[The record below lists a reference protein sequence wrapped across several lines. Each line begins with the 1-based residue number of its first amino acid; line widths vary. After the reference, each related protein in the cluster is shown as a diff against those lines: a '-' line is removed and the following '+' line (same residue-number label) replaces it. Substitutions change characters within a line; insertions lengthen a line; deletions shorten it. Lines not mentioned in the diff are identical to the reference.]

1 MAVMQVLIIGSG
13 GREHALA
20 IALSQ
25 SPSVGSI
32 HAAPGNAGTA
42 MLGTNHQVDVSDID
56 GLVSLAQNIHAELV
70 IVGPEGPLVAG
81 ISDRLR
87 EIGIPSFG
95 PGSKGA
101 MLEGSKTHAKDLM
114 KKLDIPTGDATKLD
128 KYSDIGLF
136 LNSNP
141 PPWVIKR
148 DVLAAG
154 KGVVVTSEIDV
165 ASRFISESVEADG
178 FVIVEEFLN
187 GEEASL
193 LVLMDESGY
202 VCLPPSQDH
211 KRVRDGDKG
220 PNTGGMG
227 AYAPAPVVT
236 SSVHSRVIDEIVGPM
251 HHYLRNQQDP
261 YRGVLYVGLMI
272 DSNGAPSVVEYN
284 VRFGDPETQVTLP
297 LIEDD
302 LGEILLAT
310 ATGNLASL
318 SPSFSDS
325 HSATVVLASK
335 GYPESSETGRE
346 IFGADLEIDEGILR
360 GYVHF
365 AGTSLEG
372 GRLLSSGGRV
382 LAATGIAPNLAQAV
396 DIAYQIIDSISLE
409 GSHFRTDIGHR
420 ALPPKE

>member
-1 MAVMQVLIIGSG
+1 MTAMTVLIIGSG

-20 IALSQ
+20 IGLSQ
-25 SPSVGSI
+25 GLSVGSI
-32 HAAPGNAGTA
+32 HTAPGNAGTA
-42 MLGTNHQVDVSDID
+42 TLGTNHQIDAMDIE
-56 GLVSLAQNIHAELV
+56 GLVSLAQEISADLV
-70 IVGPEGPLVAG
+70 VVGPEGPLVAG

-95 PGSKGA
+95 PGATGA

-114 KKLDIPTGDATKLD
+114 GKLDIPTADSVRLD
-128 KYSDIGLF
+128 KFSDIEVF
-136 LNSNP
+136 LHGNP

-154 KGVVVTSEIDV
+154 KGVVVTSDIDD
-165 ASRFISESVEADG
+165 ASKFISDSIEGDG
-178 FVIVEEFLN
+178 FVIAEEFLH

-211 KRVRDGDKG
+211 KRAREGDKG

-227 AYAPAPVVT
+227 AYAPAPIVT
-236 SSVHSRVIDEIVGPM
+236 SSVLRRAVDEIVEPM
-251 HHYLRNQQDP
+251 HHYLRNQEDP

-272 DSNGAPSVVEYN
+272 DSDGAPRVVEYN
-284 VRFGDPETQVTLP
+284 VRFGDPETQVTIP
-297 LIEDD
+297 LIEGD
-302 LGEILLAT
+302 LGELLLAT
-310 ATGNLASL
+310 ATGNLSSL

-325 HSATVVLASK
+325 HSATVVLASE

-346 IFGADLEIDEGILR
+346 ISGADLEIDEGVLR

-365 AGTSLEG
+365 AGASIIS
-372 GRLLSSGGRV
+372 GRLVSSGGRV
-382 LAATGIAPNLAQAV
+382 LATTGIAPNLTEALDV
-396 DIAYQIIDSISLE
+396 AYQIMDSISLE
-409 GSHFRTDIGHR
+409 GSYFRTDIGHR
-420 ALPPKE
+420 ALSRRE

>member
-128 KYSDIGLF
+128 KYFDIGLF

-154 KGVVVTSEIDV
+154 KGVVVTSEIDI

>member
-154 KGVVVTSEIDV
+154 KGVVVTSEIDI